1 MLWVWGL
8 CSALPRNNKGE
19 RMIKEFNIV
28 IAGIGGQGSIT
39 LAYVLAQ
46 AAFLQD
52 YGVKTSELH
61 GLAQRY
67 GSVPCHV
74 RFGEKIYS
82 SVIMEGEAN
91 LVIGLE
97 PLEAVRAC
105 YYGSKESK
113 TVFVIDT
120 KRIFPLSVQV
130 CKEPYPSLAKIE
142 KILKGFG
149 ERVFLVKAS
158 EAVRKITG
166 SFVAANI
173 YLLGFSCAKNLIPLE
188 REFILEGMKKVFP
201 EKLFELNKKVFEEGE
216 KEGLYGKG

>member
-1 MLWVWGL
+1 
-8 CSALPRNNKGE
+8 
-19 RMIKEFNIV
+19 MIKEFNVV

-46 AAFLQD
+46 SAFLQGYD
-52 YGVKTSELH
+52 VKTSELH

-91 LVIGLE
+91 LIIGLE

-105 YYGSKESK
+105 YYGSQENK
-113 TVFVIDT
+113 TVFVVDS
-120 KRIFPLSVQV
+120 KRIIPLSVTV
-130 CKEPYPSLAKIE
+130 CGEHYPSLGRTVKA
-142 KILKGFG
+142 LNQFG
-149 ERVFLVKAS
+149 DKVFVVKAS
-158 EAVRKITG
+158 EAARRLTG
-166 SFVAANI
+166 SFVASNI
-173 YLLGFSCAKNLIPLE
+173 YLLGFSSAKKLIPIE

>member
-1 MLWVWGL
+1 MCPNLSG
-8 CSALPRNNKGE
+8 SDKGE
-19 RMIKEFNIV
+19 RMKEFNVV

-46 AAFLQD
+46 AAFLKGYD
-52 YGVKTSELH
+52 VKTSELH

-91 LVIGLE
+91 LIIGLE

-105 YYGSKESK
+105 YYGSKENG
-113 TVFVIDT
+113 TIFVIDT

-130 CKEPYPSLAKIE
+130 CKEPYPSLKRIQKMLRA
-142 KILKGFG
+142 FG
-149 ERVFLVKAS
+149 EKVFAVNAS
-158 EAVRKITG
+158 EAVKKLTG
-166 SFVAANI
+166 SFVASNI
-173 YLLGFSCAKNLIPLE
+173 YLLGFCSAKKLIPIE
-188 REFILEGMKKVFP
+188 KEFILEGMRKVLP
-201 EKLFELNKKVFEEGE
+201 EKLFDLNKKVFEEGE

>member
-1 MLWVWGL
+1 MCPNLSG
-8 CSALPRNNKGE
+8 SDKGE
-19 RMIKEFNIV
+19 RMKEFNVV

-46 AAFLQD
+46 AAFLKGYD
-52 YGVKTSELH
+52 VKTSELH

-91 LVIGLE
+91 LIIGLE

-105 YYGSKESK
+105 YYGSKENG
-113 TVFVIDT
+113 TIFVIDT

-130 CKEPYPSLAKIE
+130 CKEPYPSLKRIQKMLRA
-142 KILKGFG
+142 FG
-149 ERVFLVKAS
+149 EKVFAVNAS
-158 EAVRKITG
+158 EAVKKLTG
-166 SFVAANI
+166 RFVASNI
-173 YLLGFSCAKNLIPLE
+173 YLLGFCSAKKLIPIE
-188 REFILEGMKKVFP
+188 KEFILEGMRKVLP
-201 EKLFELNKKVFEEGE
+201 EKLFDLNKKVFEEGE

>member
-1 MLWVWGL
+1 MCPNL
-8 CSALPRNNKGE
+8 SRSDKGE
-19 RMIKEFNIV
+19 RMKEFNVV

-46 AAFLQD
+46 AAFLKGYD
-52 YGVKTSELH
+52 VKTSELH

-91 LVIGLE
+91 LIIGLE
-97 PLEAVRAC
+97 PLETVRAC
-105 YYGSKESK
+105 YYGSKENG
-113 TVFVIDT
+113 TIFVIDT

-130 CKEPYPSLAKIE
+130 CKEPYPSLKRIQKMLRA
-142 KILKGFG
+142 FG
-149 ERVFLVKAS
+149 EKVFAVNAS
-158 EAVRKITG
+158 EAVKKLTG
-166 SFVAANI
+166 SFVASNI
-173 YLLGFSCAKNLIPLE
+173 YLLGFCSAKKLIPIE
-188 REFILEGMKKVFP
+188 KEFILEGMRKVLP
-201 EKLFELNKKVFEEGE
+201 EKLFDLNKKVFEEGE